1 MSPIERRTIA
11 GVVSSLIIDVIRREK
26 IMSDKDFEAKWP
38 LLVYRSSSLLDEIKH
53 SFRLI
58 VFTKALLEA
67 ERENELPLSTFPKV
81 LGPPGGIT
89 CYCYLFIHARAA
101 GAWPVQALFGPHF
114 KDTRWETLAINFS
127 PSWQVLRRG
136 SKESSRRSLLENV
149 LENVNLSSFPLL
161 RAVAERPWYCPFA
174 PVDFVNKRWE
184 INRIN
189 FVGLRWRQKRTS

>member
-67 ERENELPLSTFPKV
+67 ERERTNSHPRSLARPVALPVIVIFSFMP
-81 LGPPGGIT
+81 GPPEHDQFRPCLVHT
-89 CYCYLFIHARAA
+89 
-101 GAWPVQALFGPHF
+101 
-114 KDTRWETLAINFS
+114 
-127 PSWQVLRRG
+127 
-136 SKESSRRSLLENV
+136 SRTHGEKHSQSIFRHLDK
-149 LENVNLSSFPLL
+149 F
-161 RAVAERPWYCPFA
+161 
-174 PVDFVNKRWE
+174 
-184 INRIN
+184 
-189 FVGLRWRQKRTS
+189 